1 MRNSPVSLFLLVCL
15 SLVFVLCALTS
26 PGQAALSDEFRRHQP
41 DVRAMNGAS
50 LLYQLPYQLKLNAY
64 PPTFVIQLPQNRP
77 LAAQLDEDAVRLFY
91 RREHESFAEAVEKW
105 RQAAAIAR
113 ARGDRQ
119 QEGQALR
126 WMGRALYVL
135 SEYRAALVAY
145 TQAAQAFHDAG
156 QRTEEGRCLFDLANT
171 HGTLMEFSQAEK
183 YHFQAVQIWREIN
196 EPELPLRSA
205 YNVGRAYRLTGDW
218 PKARNMFQ
226 QMLVAARA
234 YPQPVQRQYYEQQA
248 LSELGYTEVGA
259 GQPRQALDYFAQA
272 LPGIQANLEHPV
284 DTPFVL
290 DQMARAWLQL
300 GNANKAHDHCQQA
313 LQSARRIG
321 QRRAEAVTL
330 TTLGQVYDGLGRRP
344 EAQAALRQAQALNAA
359 LGIKR
364 DQPATALR
372 LAHLAREQGDVTE
385 ALKQVEQALA
395 GIDELRA
402 GMPPGNDIRATFLA
416 NWNDAQAFR
425 LDLLMKL
432 HERQPQAG
440 YATRAFDAAENGRA
454 RSLIELMLEVSADLR
469 QNLDPQLLA
478 RERELR
484 EKIIANR
491 DARELT
497 QLMAEYNF
505 VRGQIRQ
512 SNPRYAALTQ
522 VLPLQLA
529 DIQTKLL
536 DDRTLLLE
544 YALGPERSWLFA
556 VTSNRL
562 HTFALPARGELEKLV
577 RRYYQSLTALGKP
590 QAFTSIAAKQA
601 WQKQLLRE
609 QQTVAAQLSQQLL
622 APVHALLPGKRLIIV
637 PGTTLS
643 YVPFAALPVA
653 GYRLPVVGKKTAANR
668 QLTTDNGQPLMANHE
683 MITLPSASTLGV
695 LRRASAGR
703 AAAPKTLALFADPV
717 FDRQDERVSQAA
729 AMPYLAT
736 VALRDFTASP
746 PAKAVVPVEDARA
759 VPLLRLLSS
768 RQEAEAIAALMPESQ
783 RKLALDFDA
792 ARAAVLHED
801 LSQYRFVHFAT
812 HGVLDNENPEL
823 SGLAPSLVDR
833 QGVTQDGFLRT
844 MDVFN
849 LKLNAELV
857 VLSGCQTALGK
868 EIRGEGLVGL
878 SRGFMYAGAQ
888 RVLASLWQVNDAA
901 TAELMQR
908 FYQGMLREPQLAPS
922 AALRAAQLSMWRDPR
937 WQAPYYWAAFTL
949 QGEW

>member
-1 MRNSPVSLFLLVCL
+1 MRNPQSSLFLLVCL
-15 SLVFVLCALTS
+15 SLVVVLCALTTL
-26 PGQAALSDEFRRHQP
+26 GQAAVSDEFRLHQP
-41 DVRAMNGAS
+41 IERAVDGAS
-50 LLYQLPYQLKLNAY
+50 SLYQFK
-64 PPTFVIQLPQNRP
+64 PTAKPTTFIIQLNQNRSFE
-77 LAAQLDEDAVRLFY
+77 AQLNEDAVRLFY
-91 RREHESFAEAVEKW
+91 RRERESFAEAVEKW
-105 RQAAAIAR
+105 QQAAAIAR

-135 SEYRAALVAY
+135 SEYRAALAAFS
-145 TQAAQAFHDAG
+145 QAAQAFHDA
-156 QRTEEGRCLFDLANT
+156 RDRVEEGRCLFDLAVT
-171 HGTLMEFSQAEK
+171 HGTLVELSQAEK

-218 PKARNMFQ
+218 QKARDMFNQ
-226 QMLVAARA
+226 LLALARA
-234 YPQPVQRQYYEQQA
+234 YPQPIQSKYYEQQA
-248 LSELGYTEVGA
+248 LSELGYTAVGA
-259 GQPRQALDYFAQA
+259 GHPQPALDYFAQA
-272 LPGIQANLEHPV
+272 LPGIQADLDHPY

-290 DQMARAWLQL
+290 NQIAQAWLKL
-300 GNANKAHDHCQQA
+300 GNANKAHDHCQKA

-330 TTLGQVYDGLGRRP
+330 TTLGQVYTAIGRRP
-344 EAQAALRQAQALNAA
+344 EAQAALTQAQALNAA
-359 LGIKR
+359 MGFKR

-372 LAHLAREQGDVTE
+372 LAQLARAQGDVAE
-385 ALKQVEQALA
+385 ALRQVEQALS

-402 GMPPGNDIRATFLA
+402 GMPPGSDMRATFVA
-416 NWNDAQAFR
+416 NWSEAQAFR
-425 LDLLMKL
+425 LDLLMQM

-478 RERELR
+478 REREVR
-484 EKIIANR
+484 ERITANR

-529 DIQTKLL
+529 DIQTKLPKLL

-556 VTSNRL
+556 VTSDSL
-562 HTFALPARGELEKLV
+562 HTFALPPRGELEKLV
-577 RRYYQSLTALGKP
+577 RRYYESLTALGKP
-590 QAFTSIAAKQA
+590 QAFASIAEKQA
-601 WQKQLLRE
+601 WQKRMLRE
-609 QQTVAAQLSQQLL
+609 QQAVAAQLSQRLL
-622 APVHALLPGKRLIIV
+622 APAQALLPGKRLIIV
-637 PGTTLS
+637 PGSTLS
-643 YVPFAALPVA
+643 YVPFAALPECGMRNA
-653 GYRLPVVGKKTAANR
+653 ECGIKPKTLRTPHSALR
-668 QLTTDNGQPLMANHE
+668 TPLIVNHE
-683 MITLPSASTLGV
+683 IITLPSASTLGV

-717 FDRQDERVSQAA
+717 FDRQDERVRQAA
-729 AMPYLAT
+729 TMPSLTT
-736 VALRDFTASP
+736 VALRDLTASLT
-746 PAKAVVPVEDARA
+746 AKAVAPVESARA
-759 VPLLRLLSS
+759 VPLLRLPAS
-768 RQEAEAIAALMPESQ
+768 RQEAEAIAALVPESH
-783 RKLALDFDA
+783 RTLALDFDA
-792 ARAAVLHED
+792 ARATVLSED
-801 LSQYRFVHFAT
+801 LSQYRYVHFAT
-812 HGVLDNENPEL
+812 HGLLNNEHPEL
-823 SGLAPSLVDR
+823 SGLALSLVDR
-833 QGVTQDGFLRT
+833 QGVTQEGFLRT

-878 SRGFMYAGAQ
+878 SRGFMYAGAR

-908 FYQGMLREPQLAPS
+908 FYQGMLREPKLAPS
-922 AALRAAQLSMWRDPR
+922 AALRAAQLSMWRNPR